1 MISEDDVRPI
11 SGDSE
16 NGWLSR
22 MRCALRKAP
31 STSDQGHNQE
41 KNSIILKCN
50 KLEHII
56 GHTGNQTNN

>member
-41 KNSIILKCN
+41 KNSIFKV
-50 KLEHII
+50 
-56 GHTGNQTNN
+56 Q